1 MNNRTSEIF
10 DILSKGNFI
19 CSNAVDNQQRYLYTY
34 LEEHFDDLEPKFR
47 EIGFQLEEGN
57 NYYYFSRITES
68 NPNVESK
75 IEKALRWLDILAFF
89 TTFRKDLCRG
99 ARFKP
104 LDILNQVEINLPMK
118 EQLQNLQKKSVAGKN
133 YQEILTDL
141 LKEMQKEG
149 FIDLENEME
158 QTWKILDSWDYL
170 EKMVTAVNIQEE
182 NESDTNQILNS
193 RE

>member
-10 DILSKGNFI
+10 EILSKGNFI

-57 NYYYFSRITES
+57 NYYYFSRFNES

-118 EQLQNLQKKSVAGKN
+118 EQLQNLRKKTVAGKN
-133 YQEILTDL
+133 YQEMLTDL

-149 FIDLENEME
+149 FIDLENELE

-170 EKMVTAVNIQEE
+170 EKMVTAVNIQDE
-182 NESDTNQILNS
+182 NEANANPAQNS
-193 RE
+193 GN

>member
-10 DILSKGNFI
+10 EILSKGNFI

-34 LEEHFDDLEPKFR
+34 LEEHFYDLEPKFR

-57 NYYYFSRITES
+57 NYYYFSRINES
-68 NPNVESK
+68 NQNIESK

-118 EQLQNLQKKSVAGKN
+118 EQLQNLQKRSTSGKN
-133 YQEILTDL
+133 YNEMLTDL

-149 FIDLENEME
+149 FIDLENEIE

-182 NESDTNQILNS
+182 NDVERDSILNS
-193 RE
+193 